1 MKKFIIIFP
10 LVIVAV
16 SFLTGLYFSPF
27 LPDLMASHWGINGKV
42 NGYVSKNFG
51 VYFMPVLS
59 LFLYFLFRF
68 LPKIDPYKKNFKE
81 FENYFNNFIC
91 IVFSFLFYI
100 YLLTL
105 FWNLGY
111 RFDMIQLMSPALAV
125 IFYYAGVLTQNA
137 RQNWFVGIRTPW
149 TLSSK
154 TVWQKTHK
162 LGGKLFK
169 ITGGLSLL
177 GVVLPQYAIYLTL
190 IPVLITAITVFVY
203 SYLLYSSPSFFGHA

>member
-1 MKKFIIIFP
+1 MKKFSAIFP
-10 LVIVAV
+10 LVIITV
-16 SFLTGLYFSPF
+16 SILIGVYFTPL
-27 LPDLMASHWGINGKV
+27 LPDPMASHWGVDGLV
-42 NGYVSKNFG
+42 NGYVSKDFG
-51 VYFMPVLS
+51 IYFMPVLS

-81 FENYFNNFIC
+81 FQNYYDLFIC
-91 IVFSFLFYI
+91 VIFSFFFYI

-111 RFDMIQLMSPALAV
+111 RFNLVQLMSPAIAV

-137 RQNWFVGIRTPW
+137 HRNWFVGIRTPW
-149 TLSSK
+149 TLSSV

-169 ITGGLSLL
+169 FTALL
-177 GVVLPQYAIYLTL
+177 ALFSTLIPQYAVYL
-190 IPVLITAITVFVY
+190 IIVPVLFTTATVFVF
-203 SYLLYSSPSFFGHA
+203 SYLEYRKENS